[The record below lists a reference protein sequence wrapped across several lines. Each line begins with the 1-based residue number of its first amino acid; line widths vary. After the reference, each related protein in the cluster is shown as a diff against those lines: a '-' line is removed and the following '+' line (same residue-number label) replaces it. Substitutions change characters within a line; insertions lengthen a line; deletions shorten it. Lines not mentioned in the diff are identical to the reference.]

1 MLKKSMNS
9 KNNKKTKTNLI
20 DTEKNKLPTNL
31 NKTHMPSPNTTISS
45 KFYLSKK

>member
-1 MLKKSMNS
+1 MNS
-9 KNNKKTKTNLI
+9 KNKKTKTNLI
-20 DTEKNKLPTNL
+20 DNEKNKLQANL